1 MPEPVLDTTAQARV
15 LALSV
20 VHAAMGDVIRY
31 ASRKI
36 AYGITARSGGDK
48 SAAISASRRA
58 AIHSYAW
65 LHGWT
70 GGRISIGDICDGI
83 GRDVESISQALEFK
97 AREARV
103 TKRLD
108 HIREMAEGQY
118 RRRAA

>member
-1 MPEPVLDTTAQARV
+1 MPEPVLDTTIQARV

-20 VHAAMGDVIRY
+20 VHAAMCDVIRY

-48 SAAISASRRA
+48 SAAINASRRA
-58 AIHSYAW
+58 AVHSYAW

-70 GGRISIGDICDGI
+70 AGRITIGDICDGI
-83 GRDVESISQALEFK
+83 GRDAESISLALQFK
-97 AREARV
+97 AREAKV

-108 HIREMAEGQY
+108 HIRELAEEQY